1 VWEGEKMMKKT
12 KRKMGGQIIYL
23 RLPAELKSEIFQ
35 KAEREDMVATD
46 LMRGILQTFMNYW
59 DDLEKKEK
67 TEIGFYRVVKEIGG
81 GKHK

>member
-1 VWEGEKMMKKT
+1 MGRREDDEEDQKKNG
-12 KRKMGGQIIYL
+12 RQIIYL